1 MMQNSF
7 KIGLLGLGFM
17 GKRHLEASGLLP
29 GIEVVTRSSPPFD
42 KLPAQDYSTLCK
54 AMIEDPTID
63 AIDVCLP
70 TGMHASMTIAALD
83 AGKHVL
89 CEKPMALTPED
100 CFRMLRARDRSRGVL
115 MVAHVLRFWPAYR
128 FLHEVVACRAYGAI
142 GSLSLVRKSG
152 VPGWAP
158 WLLRPEESGGAILD
172 LLVHDFDQA
181 LFLFGMPESATARTL
196 DSPNVMECS
205 LHYPGGVEVA
215 IAGGWYDGDVPFAMG
230 FELRASGGELR
241 YAGDHLQLLRPSE
254 PIAEIALSA
263 VDPYAKQLGYFID
276 CCRNNVAPSECTP
289 ESSAQAVELA
299 RTIAA
304 LAQSPQAGQRIAL
317 KAK

>member
-1 MMQNSF
+1 MQNSF

-17 GKRHLEASGLLP
+17 GRRHLDAYRSLP
-29 GIEVVTRSSPPFD
+29 GAEVVTRTSPPFD
-42 KLPAQDYSTLCK
+42 QLPPQDYSALCQ
-54 AMIEDPTID
+54 AMIEDPGID
-63 AIDVCLP
+63 AIDICLP
-70 TGMHASMTIAALD
+70 TGMHAPMTIAALD

-100 CFRMLRARDRSRGVL
+100 CSRMLRARDRNRGIL
-115 MVAHVLRFWPAYR
+115 KVAHVLRFWPAYC
-128 FLHEVVACRAYGAI
+128 FLREVVACRAYGAI
-142 GSLSLVRKSG
+142 RSLSLTRKSG

-172 LLVHDFDQA
+172 LLLHDFDQA
-181 LFLFGMPESATARTL
+181 LLLFGLPESMTARTI

-215 IAGGWYDGDVPFAMG
+215 IAGGWYPGDVPFAMA
-230 FELRASGGELR
+230 FELRAGGGELR
-241 YAGDHLQLLRPSE
+241 YANDHLQLLRPPE
-254 PIAEIALSA
+254 AMAEIALPA

-276 CCRNNVAPSECTP
+276 CCRNGVAPSECTP
-289 ESSAQAVELA
+289 ESSALAVEFA
-299 RTIAA
+299 CAIAA
-304 LAQSPQAGQRIAL
+304 LAQSPPAQQRITL